1 MATSGGEPSAPV
13 GPVPF
18 ADVDGEQL
26 VPERRAQPEAG
37 LGDDLADDMVSS
49 LPSKMEVSLPMRLRL
64 YRGFWLAE
72 IHIPAAV
79 AMQRRLVP
87 RPDDVVV
94 ASLPKCGTTWLIAL
108 AFATMAR
115 RAHPPDAGAGAGH
128 PLRRLNPHQCVPFLE
143 GLFAR
148 GQQAK
153 LDALPS
159 PRLMNTHMPLAM
171 LPSAGGGGGGCRVVY
186 ICREPKDMAVSM
198 CHYTRRVMPRVSF
211 AETFESYCDGAKI
224 YGPFWDHILGYW
236 RASSATPDTVLF
248 LRYEELLRDPAGNV
262 RKLAQFVGL
271 PFSEA
276 EEEAGMVGAIVALCS
291 LDNMRGFEANRTGY
305 VDAQRRIPRETLFR
319 KGVAGDWVHH
329 MTPEMARRLDDIVAD
344 KFGGTGL
351 AFK

>member
-72 IHIPAAV
+72 IHI
-79 AMQRRLVP
+79 
-87 RPDDVVV
+87 
-94 ASLPKCGTTWLIAL
+94 
-108 AFATMAR
+108 ATMAR
-115 RAHPPDAGAGAGH
+115 RASPPASPDHPLRRLNPHDCVPRAHPPDAGAGAGH